1 MKPRSETPKDEG
13 PWAWQAR
20 DAASRAGQ
28 IGINAYAIYC
38 ALTHFQS
45 AAGIDQTRRFPASYE
60 QLAEHVGCAKNT
72 VARCLPELQ
81 EAGLIRIFSGSNGA
95 KRATRNAF
103 FLASI
108 CQPSQGH
115 GRPSQGEHVKPSQGH
130 DVKPSQGR
138 NKEKEQLDR
147 AASSGSGSNKE
158 KGEESTRSPLGGG
171 GGHHENGVM
180 LDVKLTS
187 EQIEQGRRLAAF
199 RKSL

>member
-20 DAASRAGQ
+20 DAAAQAGQ

-45 AAGIDQTRRFPASYE
+45 AAGIDQKRRFPASYE
-60 QLAEHVGCAKNT
+60 QLAAHVGCAKNT

-95 KRATRNAF
+95 KRAIRNAF

-108 CQPSQGH
+108 CHPSQGH

-138 NKEKEQLDR
+138 NKEKEQLNR
-147 AASSGSGSNKE
+147 AAQSGSGFNKE
-158 KGEESTRSPLGGG
+158 KREASTRSPLGGG
-171 GGHHENGVM
+171 GGHRENGV
-180 LDVKLTS
+180 LPDVKLTP

-199 RKSL
+199 RDSL